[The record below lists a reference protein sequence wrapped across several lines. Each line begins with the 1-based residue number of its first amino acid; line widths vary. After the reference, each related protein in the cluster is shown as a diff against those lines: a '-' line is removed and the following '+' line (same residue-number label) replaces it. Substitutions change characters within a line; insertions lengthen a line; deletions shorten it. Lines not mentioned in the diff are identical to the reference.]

1 MRILWADLAKAHRDL
16 IATKALDDGPF
27 LTRLWYHHLFWLCSF
42 LKSAVTI
49 KASGIGFL
57 VRRQCYRAADRL
69 FGGTRE
75 EAYCEKLNRN
85 AETLRG
91 RVEQLKTQ
99 QQERAERRF
108 DREEVYQALTNPHFV
123 ATPHTHQTAETLL
136 DLPIL
141 SRPVGALTTFCLT
154 RQDMSLTCFTSEPQ
168 GIS

>member
-85 AETLRG
+85 AETLSVASTVRKYTKPSPIPISWQRPTPTKTGRRHSGNSRSVEQRKLYWTFQYCRG
-91 RVEQLKTQ
+91 R
-99 QQERAERRF
+99 
-108 DREEVYQALTNPHFV
+108 
-123 ATPHTHQTAETLL
+123 
-136 DLPIL
+136 
-141 SRPVGALTTFCLT
+141 
-154 RQDMSLTCFTSEPQ
+154 
-168 GIS
+168 